1 MTLFQEILV
10 KPLNLIESYI
20 QQNKF
25 YTQSPSSMSL
35 LTRVNIG
42 LRYYSGQNTVL
53 TAKKV
58 KMAEEFLKLLQET
71 INNYIINE
79 NNILPIEN
87 FLKVLQDKI
96 QLETRA
102 ILNERIS
109 QHASEGSYDASLA
122 VFTKLISF
130 MLDRK
135 KELSFALHAEIEKPD
150 SHTTKILLFL
160 EKTLFVVKFYS
171 LVQEQS
177 SLLNIPIAF
186 TKEHSDFVS
195 KILEDTIPALYAT
208 KIDKKDQQEEE
219 ILSKQRTLLK
229 TIIAGL
235 MFHFQ
240 DKTYSIGVKDIIEE
254 LSILK
259 NNIEQEQIKYEKDQ
273 QHFQLHGCKRPPSP

>member
-1 MTLFQEILV
+1 MGMFQEILA

-25 YTQSPSSMSL
+25 YTQSPASMSL

-42 LRYYSGQNTVL
+42 LRYYSGQNTTL

-79 NNILPIEN
+79 NNVLPIEN
-87 FLKVLQDKI
+87 FLKSLQDKI

-109 QHASEGSYDASLA
+109 QNASEGSYDASLA
-122 VFTKLISF
+122 VFAKLISF

-135 KELSFALHAEIEKPD
+135 KELSFALQAEAEKPD

-160 EKTLFVVKFYS
+160 EKTLFIVKFYS

-177 SLLNIPIAF
+177 SLLNMPIAF
-186 TKEHSDFVS
+186 TKEHSDFIS

-208 KIDKKDQQEEE
+208 KIDRKDQQEEE

-240 DKTYSIGVKDIIEE
+240 DKTYSVGVKEIIEE
-254 LSILK
+254 LSMLK
-259 NNIEQEQIKYEKDQ
+259 TTIEQEQIKYEKDQ
-273 QHFQLHGCKRPPSP
+273 QYFQLHGSKRPPSP